1 MQCQRSPTTSI
12 LIYLT
17 FFEINIADAFKLGIL
32 TIMNT
37 VNSTSYDLNEF
48 TFYDLNNYLKSIFI
62 IYMII
67 GRVELLTIIILFK
80 KFLLKD

>member
-1 MQCQRSPTTSI
+1 MVFIISLFSI
-12 LIYLT
+12 TFLLT

-32 TIMNT
+32 TITNT
-37 VNSTSYDLNEF
+37 VNSNSYDLNEF

-67 GRVELLTIIILFK
+67 GRVELLTIVILFK